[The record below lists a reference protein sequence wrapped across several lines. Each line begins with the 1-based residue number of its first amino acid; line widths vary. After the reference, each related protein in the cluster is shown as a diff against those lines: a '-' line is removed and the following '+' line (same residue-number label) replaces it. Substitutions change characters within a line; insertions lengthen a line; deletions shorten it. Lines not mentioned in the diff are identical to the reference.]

1 MTLVAMVLE
10 PVCYH
15 MVRDGILT
23 SISIYSHVRHSTF
36 DSASK
41 TSERG
46 CYTLYVNQD

>member
-1 MTLVAMVLE
+1 MTLVAMVSG

-23 SISIYSHVRHSTF
+23 SISIYSHVHLSTF

-41 TSERG
+41 TSEG
-46 CYTLYVNQD
+46 DCYTLYFKQY